1 MNMADNGFQNDLFRE
16 VAPRKKKP
24 NPLPKI
30 IVMLVLAGAAGF
42 YLFSDNEPTK
52 IISMPKEAA
61 VVTAESPASSVIQPT
76 PAPASKPAANETVVA
91 TPKTTPK
98 AKSRVEIKQRPGA
111 LARALIAEFRA
122 KKGPANLKQI
132 VKSAAAF
139 KTEGKYTD
147 AYLLY
152 FFAARE
158 GYGPAA
164 QVLARMYDPAHYSKQ
179 ASLLDQPDLVQA
191 YKWYRQAARS
201 GQAAAQSELNDFR
214 ARMEQLA
221 TGGNIEAKQLVLQ
234 WQ

>member
-30 IVMLVLAGAAGF
+30 IVMLVLAGVAGF

-52 IISMPKEAA
+52 IISMPKESAA
-61 VVTAESPASSVIQPT
+61 IAESPASSVIQP
-76 PAPASKPAANETVVA
+76 APASALKPAASRPVA
-91 TPKTTPK
+91 AVPKTTPK
-98 AKSRVEIKQRPGA
+98 AKSKIEARQNPGDS
-111 LARALIAEFRA
+111 ARAVVAEFRA
-122 KKGPANLKQI
+122 KKGAANLKQI
-132 VKSAAAF
+132 VKSAEAF
-139 KTEGKYTD
+139 KAKGKYTD

-158 GYGPAA
+158 GYAPAA

-179 ASLLDQPDLVQA
+179 TSMLDQPDLVQA
-191 YKWYRQAARS
+191 YKWYRQAARG
-201 GQAAAQSELNDFR
+201 GQAAAQRELNDFR

-221 TGGNIEAKQLVLQ
+221 AGGSAEAKQLALQ

>member
-30 IVMLVLAGAAGF
+30 IVMLVLAGVAGF

-52 IISMPKEAA
+52 IISMPKKTAA
-61 VVTAESPASSVIQPT
+61 IVESPAPSIIQP
-76 PAPASKPAANETVVA
+76 APVSASKPALNEPVA
-91 TPKTTPK
+91 AAPKTTPK
-98 AKSRVEIKQRPGA
+98 AESSVAVRQRPGA
-111 LARALIAEFRA
+111 SARALIAEFRA

-132 VKSAAAF
+132 AKSAAAF
-139 KTEGKYTD
+139 KAKGRYTD

-158 GYGPAA
+158 GYVPAA
-164 QVLARMYDPAHYSKQ
+164 QILARMYDPAHYSKQ
-179 ASLLDQPDLVQA
+179 TSILDQPDLVQA
-191 YKWYRQAARS
+191 YKWYRQAARG
-201 GQAAAQSELNDFR
+201 GQATAQRELNDFR
-214 ARMEQLA
+214 ARMEQRA
-221 TGGNIEAKQLVLQ
+221 AGGSAEAKQLALQ